1 MKITERSY
9 DKSAARR
16 LVEEG
21 FLPALAKALAARGIE
36 SSADMSNDW
45 AGMIPPG
52 RMNGIERA
60 VDRLVEARRN
70 GEHVVVVADYDCDGA
85 TACAVAL
92 RGLKMMGLS
101 ASYFVPDRV
110 VHGYGLSPSI
120 VEIVSGFNPKP
131 DLIITV
137 DNGMSSWEAVARAS
151 ELGIDVI
158 VTDHHL
164 PGEKIPDAVSIVNPN
179 ASDCTFPSKNLAGV
193 GVVYYVLLSLRA
205 KLRGLGVYTKLTQP
219 RLDALVDLVALGTV
233 ADVVKLDKNNRILV
247 SQGLKRIRSGKTHP
261 GIEELFRVAGKSCSE
276 ATVRDFGFAIGPRIN
291 AAGRLST
298 MDSGIECLL
307 TDDQEKARLLAVH
320 LNSYNKERKSQEN
333 EMQEAAKIT
342 LGKSSRDQRS
352 IVLYDDD
359 YAEGIVGLLASRIKE
374 SEHKPVF
381 AFARS
386 DSGRLK
392 GSGRSI
398 PGIHLRDVLCLV
410 DKEIPG
416 RIIKFGGHAMAAG
429 LTLEADGLEDFRT
442 AFEKVIREHASEELF
457 TKEILTDGPL
467 APNEITE
474 ELCEQLSSNIWG
486 QGFEQPIYSNEFEV
500 FGQRILK
507 DAHSKFTVKLDGRS
521 FDAIFFRN
529 TDSLPRRAKLAYMP
543 QINEFNGRKSIQ
555 LQILGWQE
563 PL

>member
-9 DKSAARR
+9 DRSTARK

-21 FLPALAKALAARGIE
+21 FLPPLAKALAARGIE
-36 SSADMSNDW
+36 TSEDMSNDW

-60 VDRLVEARRN
+60 VDRLVEARRS

-85 TACAVAL
+85 TACAVTL
-92 RGLKMMGLS
+92 RGLKMMGIS

-110 VHGYGLSPSI
+110 VHGYGLSPAI
-120 VEIVSGFNPKP
+120 VEIVSSFNPKP
-131 DLIITV
+131 GLIITV
-137 DNGMSSWEAVARAS
+137 DNGMSSWEAVEKAA
-151 ELGIDVI
+151 ELGMDVI

-164 PGEKIPDAVSIVNPN
+164 PGDKVPEAVSIVNPN
-179 ASDCTFPSKNLAGV
+179 SADCNFPSKNLAGV

-205 KLRGLGVYTKLTQP
+205 RLREMGVYTKLSQP

-247 SQGLKRIRSGKTHP
+247 SQGLRRIRSGKTHP
-261 GIEELFRVAGKSCSE
+261 GISELFRVAGKSCE
-276 ATVRDFGFAIGPRIN
+276 AATVKDFGFAIGPRIN

-307 TDDQEKARLLAVH
+307 TDDHEKARLLAVH
-320 LNSYNKERKSQEN
+320 LNSYNKERKQQEN

-342 LGKSSRDQRS
+342 LGHCNPDMRS
-352 IVLYDDD
+352 IVLYDDE

-381 AFARS
+381 AFARN
-386 DSGRLK
+386 DSGQLK

-398 PGIHLRDVLCLV
+398 PGIHLRDMLCLV

-416 RIIKFGGHAMAAG
+416 KIIKFGGHAMAAG
-429 LTLEADGLEDFRT
+429 LTLAADSLEDFRA
-442 AFEKVIREHASEELF
+442 AFEKVVREHASADLF

-467 APNEITE
+467 ASNEITE
-474 ELCEQLSSNIWG
+474 ELCDKLSESIWG
-486 QGFEQPIYSNEFEV
+486 QGFEQPVFSNEFEI

-507 DAHSKFTVKLDGRS
+507 DAHSKFTVKLEGRS

-529 TDSLPRRAKLAYMP
+529 TDSLPRRAKLAYIP
-543 QINEFNGRKSIQ
+543 QINEFNGRRSIQ
-555 LQILGWQE
+555 LQVLGWQE